1 MHPPSPPPLHSLASG
16 VPPTRCCEYA
26 PAGALCSGMA
36 WVGSL
41 SGLPTYEDGRINVSL
56 ISQSKRIELL
66 AERGE
71 KATGFPAEDEAKLQR
86 VRGRGA
92 R

>member
-1 MHPPSPPPLHSLASG
+1 VTNPPASAHK
-16 VPPTRCCEYA
+16 VV
-26 PAGALCSGMA
+26 MA
-36 WVGSL
+36 W
-41 SGLPTYEDGRINVSL
+41 SGNLATLPTFDDGRINVGL

-86 VRGRGA
+86 VSCTGPF
-92 R
+92 